1 MKNLLSFLLV
11 LFSYTTIFS
20 QNGNGES
27 TPQNNDPKN
36 MSVAQYN
43 ERIAASTKLVLVY
56 FKADWCVVCKKQ
68 KPLLDA
74 IIAEHKTNVELLEI
88 NMEDNPLI
96 AEFFEVDGLPVTIL
110 YKHGKIVWDR
120 MGLTEK
126 SELEAQIHFFEK

>member
-1 MKNLLSFLLV
+1 MKNLLSCLLV
-11 LFSYTTIFS
+11 LFSLTAVFS
-20 QNGNGES
+20 QNGNGGS
-27 TPQNNDPKN
+27 TPQNTDPKN
-36 MSVAQYN
+36 LSMSQYN

-74 IIAEHKTNVELLEI
+74 IIAEHKTSVELLEI
-88 NMEDNPLI
+88 NMEDNPI
-96 AEFFEVDGLPVTIL
+96 VAEYFEVDGLPVTIL

>member
-1 MKNLLSFLLV
+1 MKNLLSLLLV
-11 LFSYTTIFS
+11 LFSFTTVLS
-20 QNGNGES
+20 QNGNDRAGQ
-27 TPQNNDPKN
+27 QNNDPKN
-36 MSVAQYN
+36 LSVAQYN

-68 KPLLDA
+68 QPLLDA
-74 IIAEHKTNVELLEI
+74 VMAEHKNNVELLEL

>member
-1 MKNLLSFLLV
+1 MKNLLSLLLV
-11 LFSYTTIFS
+11 LFSFTTVLS
-20 QNGNGES
+20 QNGNDRAGQ
-27 TPQNNDPKN
+27 QNNDPKN
-36 MSVAQYN
+36 LSVAQYN

-74 IIAEHKTNVELLEI
+74 VMAEHKNNVELLEL